1 MADGSVTPGH
11 MAALFSVI
19 VWGLTFV
26 STKALLED
34 FEPVEIL
41 VIRMTIGFLVLC
53 VLCPRL
59 LHVTD
64 RRHELWFAGAGLC
77 GICLYYL
84 LENIALTYTMAS
96 NVGVI
101 VAVAPFFTAILLR
114 LIYGDG
120 LGRGFV
126 LGFVIAMAGICI
138 IMFNGQELH
147 VDPLGDTLAVL
158 AALVWAFYS
167 VILRKIGTFG
177 YGTLQT
183 TRRTFMYGILFMLP
197 AAAVLGFD
205 PDLSVLAD
213 PVTLGHMLFLGV
225 VASALCF
232 ASWGFATRRLGAVE
246 TSVYI
251 YMIPVV
257 TVVSSA
263 ILIGEDITPLAVVG
277 TVMTLAGLIISEFVG
292 RERLKAVESR
302 SRAAD
307 GGDTAVHD
315 TDTVPSR
322 IQDDRR
328 G

>member
-147 VDPLGDTLAVL
+147 VDPLGDTLAVM
-158 AALVWAFYS
+158 AALVWAF
-167 VILRKIGTFG
+167 I
-177 YGTLQT
+177 
-183 TRRTFMYGILFMLP
+183 YGILFILP

-307 GGDTAVHD
+307 GGDIVVHD
-315 TDTVPSR
+315 TDTVPPH

>member
-101 VAVAPFFTAILLR
+101 VAVASFFTAILLR

-138 IMFNGQELH
+138 IMFNGQ
-147 VDPLGDTLAVL
+147 VL

-263 ILIGEDITPLAVVG
+263 ILIGEDITLLAVVG